1 MQPTSVAW
9 GLVSLQ
15 LAVLPALARTQ
26 PNMGE
31 PLSEILM
38 VSSDDE
44 FNEALHGPSRRG
56 TTLDHRSGASCWAV
70 LFVNGE
76 KEQLPSISLLE
87 VRLCMHTR
95 APTSYISKV
104 CMRGQCILL
113 EFPLVLSQVL
123 STFPDMPAISFGVAD
138 AKAVPRATIA
148 AGLEGLQTS
157 QLVFYGSGGGGQP
170 PHAPVAPGV
179 SADKLQFE
187 WAWLKGQ
194 ALQAGCATAPAA
206 AAHEKGEL

>member
-26 PNMGE
+26 TNMGE

-95 APTSYISKV
+95 APHSMRSRRYV
-104 CMRGQCILL
+104 CVVNV
-113 EFPLVLSQVL
+113 FSLSFHFSVAGALHL
-123 STFPDMPAISFGVAD
+123 S
-138 AKAVPRATIA
+138 
-148 AGLEGLQTS
+148 
-157 QLVFYGSGGGGQP
+157 
-170 PHAPVAPGV
+170 
-179 SADKLQFE
+179 
-187 WAWLKGQ
+187 
-194 ALQAGCATAPAA
+194 
-206 AAHEKGEL
+206 

>member
-95 APTSYISKV
+95 APHMVPVLPHILDIFSVARLDSSPVRPLPLHALRYVCVVNAFSLSFHLFCRRCSPPFLTCPPSRLASPTPRRSRELLSRPDSKV
-104 CMRGQCILL
+104 CRR
-113 EFPLVLSQVL
+113 LSW
-123 STFPDMPAISFGVAD
+123 SFT
-138 AKAVPRATIA
+138 AVGA
-148 AGLEGLQTS
+148 AGSRRTRRWRR
-157 QLVFYGSGGGGQP
+157 
-170 PHAPVAPGV
+170 A
-179 SADKLQFE
+179 
-187 WAWLKGQ
+187 
-194 ALQAGCATAPAA
+194 
-206 AAHEKGEL
+206 